1 MQNSIVKTSIVTY
14 IGYLLTR
21 GASAL
26 CPDATGIGRGTAL
39 GFAKH
44 GIRQLALADVNEAE
58 LRATAAEVEAI
69 FAASAPAP
77 APGSGP
83 GSTNTSTAPS
93 ACLTLVVDVS
103 SEASVQTAIDA
114 VVARFGRLDVAVN
127 NAGIAGPK
135 GPAPDI
141 DYEAWRAC
149 FDVNVHGVWL
159 CQRAEIAQMLKQ
171 DV

>member
-1 MQNSIVKTSIVTY
+1 MWRPHT
-14 IGYLLTR
+14 
-21 GASAL
+21 
-26 CPDATGIGRGTAL
+26 TGIGRGTAL
-39 GFAKH
+39 GFAKR
-44 GIRQLALADVNEAE
+44 GIRQLALADVNEAD

-69 FAASAPAP
+69 FAASASAAGPSSSTTAP
-77 APGSGP
+77 
-83 GSTNTSTAPS
+83 TAPS
-93 ACLTLVVDVS
+93 VCLTLVVDVS
-103 SEASVQTAIDA
+103 SEASVQAAIDA
-114 VVARFGRLDVAVN
+114 VVARFGRLDIAIN

-159 CQRAEIAQMLKQ
+159 CQRAEIAQMMKQ